1 MTNSETTAD
10 RYRRLASGLTT
21 RIDAVP
27 SEKWDIPSTCDGWSV
42 RDVVRHIIDTEK
54 GALKP
59 VGLSIPDGPTVD
71 DDPAAAW
78 AHTRDAMQEILDDPA
93 RANLEYDGHFGRTDL
108 ASSIGSFYSL
118 DLIVHA
124 WDVAHPAGVDSVID
138 GQDLDFVEAFIA
150 QMGDNIRM
158 EGVCGP
164 AVEVPEDSDRQTKV
178 LAQLGRDAASPP
190 VRA

>member
-1 MTNSETTAD
+1 MTSSESIAA
-10 RYRRLASGLTT
+10 RYRRLAAGLTS

-27 SEKWDIPSTCDGWSV
+27 SDAWDAPSPCAGWTV
-42 RDVVRHIIDTEK
+42 RDVVRHIIDTESA
-54 GALKP
+54 ALTP
-59 VGLSIPDGPTVD
+59 VGLTIPPGPSVD
-71 DDPAAAW
+71 DDPIAAW
-78 AHTRDAMQEILDDPA
+78 AHTRDAMQDILDDPA

-124 WDVAHPAGVDSVID
+124 WDVANPVGIEDTISDA
-138 GQDLDFVEAFIA
+138 DLDFVEAFLE

-164 AVEVPEDSDRQTKV
+164 AVPVPADADRQTRV
-178 LAQLGRDAASPP
+178 LAQLGRVAGSPRP
-190 VRA
+190 IA

>member
-164 AVEVPEDSDRQTKV
+164 AVEVPEDSERQTKV